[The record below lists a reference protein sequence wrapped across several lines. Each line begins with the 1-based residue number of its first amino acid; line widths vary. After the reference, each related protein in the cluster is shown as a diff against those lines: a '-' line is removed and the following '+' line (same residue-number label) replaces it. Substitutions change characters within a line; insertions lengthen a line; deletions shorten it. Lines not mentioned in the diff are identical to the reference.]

1 PRLGGQ
7 TQAVLAAARENAVEF
22 LSDGRVRLAGV
33 ELAAD
38 EVEIQATPRAGT
50 AVAHDEGLVVIID
63 TELDD
68 ELRAEG
74 DAREVQRA
82 VQELRRQAGFE
93 LDELVDVWIDADAG
107 VLARLE
113 PFLEHVADDTL
124 AARIQ
129 RSAPA
134 NAAASTTVQLTAGEA
149 RLAVGGRGSE
159 G

>member
-1 PRLGGQ
+1 M
-7 TQAVLAAARENAVEF
+7 
-22 LSDGRVRLAGV
+22 
-33 ELAAD
+33 
-38 EVEIQATPRAGT
+38 
-50 AVAHDEGLVVIID
+50 IID